1 MIGEIITLGLFL
13 TGLGLCIF
21 TGVPILYALVFGLA
35 CFSVYTLLKGY
46 SVRETCGMLIEG
58 MGKVKNILFIFLLI
72 GSLTSIWRT
81 CGTIP
86 FILYHAMGLINPR
99 YFAVS
104 YTHLR
109 AHET

>member
-46 SVRETCGMLIEG
+46 SVRGTVGMLI
-58 MGKVKNILFIFLLI
+58 
-72 GSLTSIWRT
+72 
-81 CGTIP
+81 
-86 FILYHAMGLINPR
+86 
-99 YFAVS
+99 
-104 YTHLR
+104 
-109 AHET
+109 